1 MDFSKS
7 FMYVIS
13 SDERTNL
20 DIASTYDFSF
30 GGFSEPFDD
39 YFVEVVSFATVGGI
53 TVAQNYLLFVAEDLA
68 SDGYFCSKKLSNR
81 DAILAILPLNAVQDA
96 YIQSDGG
103 AGKFT
108 VKNCR
113 VPKMIRFKWLKPD
126 FTNAITAVDVNNGAE
141 TKWILT
147 LKLTPKIY

>member
-1 MDFSKS
+1 
-7 FMYVIS
+7 
-13 SDERTNL
+13 
-20 DIASTYDFSF
+20 
-30 GGFSEPFDD
+30 
-39 YFVEVVSFATVGGI
+39 
-53 TVAQNYLLFVAEDLA
+53 
-68 SDGYFCSKKLSNR
+68 
-81 DAILAILPLNAVQDA
+81 LPLNAVQDS

-113 VPKMIRFKWLKPD
+113 VPKMIRFKWLKSD
-126 FTNAITAVDVNNGAE
+126 FTPAITALDVNNGAVE

>member
-1 MDFSKS
+1 
-7 FMYVIS
+7 MYVIS

-39 YFVEVVSFATVGGI
+39 YFVEVISFGGI
-53 TVAQNYLLFVAEDLA
+53 TVANSYYLFVAENLA
-68 SDGYFCSKKLSNR
+68 SDGQFCSKKLLNR
-81 DAILAILPLNAVQDA
+81 EAILAILPLSAVQDS

-113 VPKMIRFKWLKPD
+113 VPKMVRFKWLKSD
-126 FTNAITAVDVNNGAE
+126 FTPAITALDVNNGGE

-147 LKLTPKIY
+147 LKVTPKIN